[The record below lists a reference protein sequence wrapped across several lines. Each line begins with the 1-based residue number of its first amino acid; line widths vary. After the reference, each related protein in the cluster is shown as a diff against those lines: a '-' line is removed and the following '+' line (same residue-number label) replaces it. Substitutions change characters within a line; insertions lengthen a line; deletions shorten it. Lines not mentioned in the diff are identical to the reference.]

1 MFDTAAYRKEF
12 PILERKVSGYPLVYL
27 DNTATTQTPRQVV
40 EAIDRMYYHT
50 KANVHRGVHTLSQEA
65 TDLQEATRERVRA
78 FINAASTDEIV
89 FTRGTTESINLV
101 ASSFGSL
108 MEDGAEIILTVM

>member
-50 KANVHRGVHTLSQEA
+50 KANVHRGVHTLSGGYRP
-65 TDLQEATRERVRA
+65 TGGNPREGKGVYQRCFDR
-78 FINAASTDEIV
+78 
-89 FTRGTTESINLV
+89 
-101 ASSFGSL
+101 
-108 MEDGAEIILTVM
+108 